1 MCIQAFFIRGGNNWG
16 HRSFFPAHTND
27 VPEEEVLTSFLT
39 QFYEEVPP
47 PKLILLDRPLGESQ
61 LLSEALSERAGR
73 KVTLRVPRRG
83 AHTKMIRQA
92 KRNAEEE
99 LDRRL
104 AETSTQARNLRALS
118 EMFEMEGPPERIEVY
133 DNRSEEHTSEL
144 QSLMRNS

>member
-1 MCIQAFFIRGGNNWG
+1 MFALAGKGGVMCIQAFFIRGGNNWG

-92 KRNAEEE
+92 KRNAAEE
-99 LDRRL
+99 LDRRPIG
-104 AETSTQARNLRALS
+104 RAHVLT
-118 EMFEMEGPPERIEVY
+118 PVTNAHLVCR
-133 DNRSEEHTSEL
+133 
-144 QSLMRNS
+144 